1 MCGVVGYVGHKDAAP
16 LILDALEKLE
26 YRGYDSTGIAIC
38 HDGSIKLD
46 KAKGRLSVLRERTHE
61 GADLPGHMGIGHTR
75 WATHGEPND
84 VNAHPHL
91 SHSGR
96 VALVHNG
103 IIENYTELRNMLLQ
117 KGYRFSSETD
127 TEIVVQ
133 LIDSLYH
140 GDPVHAV
147 REAVNM
153 LVGAFSLT
161 IIFADY
167 QDRIFAVRKDS
178 PLILGVGENENFIA
192 SDIPA
197 LLTHTRDII
206 RLDEY
211 EMAVVDAHGIVV
223 FDRYGKRVEKT
234 VQHITWDVG
243 AAEKGG
249 YAHFMIKEI
258 MEEPEV
264 IRSTVH
270 PRIHTGKIELELK
283 SISDED
289 IRNFDR
295 IYIIACGSAY
305 HVGVV
310 SKVYLEKLVCI
321 PVTVSLASEFRYDDP
336 IITAHTLTIVISQ
349 SGETI
354 DTLLALRE
362 AKARGSRIL
371 SVVNVVG
378 SSIANESEDVLYTWA
393 GPEIAVATTKAYS
406 TQLTVMY
413 LIVLKFAEL
422 RGRLSGEEIKGYLRE
437 LEALPAQV
445 EGLLTSQKQPL
456 QKLASQCFNNQN
468 VFFIGRNLD
477 YALALEGSLKLKEIS
492 YIHSEAYAAGEL
504 KHGTIS
510 LIEPGTLVIALC
522 TYKPLLDKMI
532 SNIREVKARGAEVIA
547 VCQEGAADVA
557 QVADHIIEIPRTDI
571 LTLPSLSIVPLQLFA
586 YYMALSKGCDID
598 KPRNLAKSVTV
609 E

>member
-1 MCGVVGYVGHKDAAP
+1 MCGVVGYIGDKDAAP

-26 YRGYDSTGIAIC
+26 YRGYDSTGLAIC
-38 HDGSIKLD
+38 NQGRIKVE
-46 KAKGRLSVLRERTHE
+46 KAKGRLSVLRERTPD
-61 GADLPGHMGIGHTR
+61 GAELPGHMGIGHTR
-75 WATHGEPND
+75 WATHGEPSD
-84 VNAHPHL
+84 ANAHPHI
-91 SHSGR
+91 SHSGK

-103 IIENYTELRNMLLQ
+103 IIENYVALREMLLD
-117 KGYRFSSETD
+117 KGYTFKSETD

-133 LIDSLYH
+133 LIDSLYQ

-153 LVGAFSLT
+153 LLGAFSLT

-167 QDRIFAVRKDS
+167 PDRIFAVRKDS
-178 PLILGVGENENFIA
+178 PLILGVGKNENFIA

-197 LLTHTRDII
+197 LLSHTRDII

-211 EMAVVDAHGIVV
+211 EMAVVDAQNIVV
-223 FDRYGKRVEKT
+223 FDRYGKRAKKEI
-234 VQHITWDVG
+234 QHVNWDVG

-264 IRSTVH
+264 IQSTVH
-270 PRIHTGKIELELK
+270 PRIHTGRIELELK
-283 SISDED
+283 HITDED
-289 IRNFDR
+289 ICAFER
-295 IYIIACGSAY
+295 IYIVACGSAY

-310 SKVYLEKLVCI
+310 SKFYLEKFTGI
-321 PVTVSLASEFRYDDP
+321 SVTVTLASEFRYEDP
-336 IITAHTLTIVISQ
+336 LVNEHTLTIIISQ

-354 DTLLALRE
+354 DTLFALRE
-362 AKARGSRIL
+362 AKARGSRVI

-406 TQLTVMY
+406 TQLTVLY
-413 LIVLKFAEL
+413 LIALKFGEL
-422 RGRLSGEEIKGYLRE
+422 RGKLTEGEIQDYLRE
-437 LEALPAQV
+437 LEALP
-445 EGLLTSQKQPL
+445 ERIEELLKGKEQL
-456 QKLASQCFNNQN
+456 QKLASMYFSNKD
-468 VFFIGRNLD
+468 VFFLGRNLD

-522 TYKPLLDKMI
+522 TYKPLLEKMI
-532 SNIREVKARGAEVIA
+532 SNIREVKARGAVVIA
-547 VCQEGAADVA
+547 LCQKDAPGIA
-557 QVADHIIEIPRTDI
+557 QVADHLIEIPQAGM

-586 YYMALSKGCDID
+586 YYMALAKGCDID